1 MAGNVAPPPAATA
14 GDGRVPRSTKAG
26 AAGGR
31 LPSMARFLSDE
42 WIAAL
47 DAAATA
53 AQDVPDAPGDD
64 IEVAQVVEHP
74 DGEVAYRFCLE
85 GGRLRIRPGR
95 GDRPTVTLRQDLAT
109 ATAIARGERSAQ
121 QAFMAGEVRVGGDLG
136 ALIEAQGA
144 LTAYDAALEPVRAAT
159 TYDHPPRPAA
169 GPSDRPAPDHPPPSR
184 R

>member
-1 MAGNVAPPPAATA
+1 
-14 GDGRVPRSTKAG
+14 
-26 AAGGR
+26 
-31 LPSMARFLSDE
+31 MARFLSDE

-109 ATAIARGERSAQ
+109 ATDIARGERSAQ
-121 QAFMAGEVRVGGDLG
+121 QAFMAGEIRIGGDLD

-144 LTAYDAALEPVRAAT
+144 LTAYDAALEPVRSAT
-159 TYDHPPRPAA
+159 TYDRPPRPDAA
-169 GPSDRPAPDHPPPSR
+169 GSSDRPASDRPPPSR